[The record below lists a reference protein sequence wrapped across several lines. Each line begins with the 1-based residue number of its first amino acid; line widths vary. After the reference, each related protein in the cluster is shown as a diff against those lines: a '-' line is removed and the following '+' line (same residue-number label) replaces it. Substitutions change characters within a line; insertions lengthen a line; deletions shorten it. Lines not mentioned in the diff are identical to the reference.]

1 MKLSVVTD
9 EVSNDLETA
18 IELISDWG
26 LNYVELRGIGTQ
38 RVGQLDSFG
47 QDQLF
52 KTVKQSGIKVVALS
66 PGVFKISLPQSF
78 SELAGLLSWHAR
90 TEFYEYERQKEL
102 VERHLTEL
110 LPNTIALAEKL
121 DLQRILV
128 FGFIKPVG
136 TKAEYPPAVV
146 DYLGQAAKLAEK
158 AGVVLALE
166 NEHVCW
172 ADTALN
178 TKKVIE
184 QVGSPALRL
193 NWDPANA
200 YIANEMPF
208 PHGYQLIKDLVA
220 HVHFK
225 DVVTNPVTGEK
236 RCAVDGEIDW
246 NGQLKALQNDGYQGF
261 LSIETHCKPKIMSTK
276 ECLERVL
283 GVLGRGVLGI

>member
-18 IELISDWG
+18 IELIKDWG

-47 QDQLF
+47 QDQLL

-66 PGVFKISLPQSF
+66 PGVFKIPLPQSF
-78 SELAGLLSWHAR
+78 SELAGLLAWHAR
-90 TEFYEYERQKEL
+90 TEFYEFERQKEL

-128 FGFIKPVG
+128 FGFIKPPG
-136 TKAEYPPAVV
+136 TKDEYPPAVV

-158 AGVVLALE
+158 AGITLALE

-172 ADTALN
+172 ADTAVN

-200 YIANEMPF
+200 YIADEMPF
-208 PHGYQLIKDLVA
+208 PNGYEAVKDLVA

-225 DVVTNPVTGEK
+225 DVKTNPVTGEK

-246 NGQLKALQNDGYQGF
+246 VGQLKALEQDGYEGF
-261 LSIETHCKPKIMSTK
+261 LSIETHSVPKIKSTK
-276 ECLERVL
+276 RCLERVRE
-283 GVLGRGVLGI
+283 VLGRDVLG